1 MTSRLAI
8 TGSVA
13 VACLIAAGTGGY
25 LAVRTATHTSEAA
38 AGTAPPITGPAE
50 LAPPLSQPAARAV
63 AVRTTPEPKAGR
75 RTAGTP
81 ASTAESQILEGGPV
95 MPESVAAA
103 EAPPALDAPT
113 SASTLPIDPGRT
125 IALPAPRYEQVE
137 LPSNVVIGIRIE
149 TTISSETAQVED
161 QVEARVTRPVVIDG
175 RTVIPTGARLT
186 GTVTV
191 AERGGRFHE
200 RSRIGVQFTSVT
212 VNDGVHVPIQTEA
225 IYRVGEAPTGEATAK
240 IGASAVIGSILG
252 GVFGGKKGAAIGAAT
267 GAAGGT
273 AVVAAGGPNE
283 ATLASGSTLTV
294 RLAESARFE
303 VGR

>member
-1 MTSRLAI
+1 MTSRLFI
-8 TGSVA
+8 TGGVA
-13 VACLIAAGTGGY
+13 VACLAAAGTGGY

-38 AGTAPPITGPAE
+38 AAAAPSATDAVKVASTPVQPTDRA
-50 LAPPLSQPAARAV
+50 ATVPAATVPRA
-63 AVRTTPEPKAGR
+63 R
-75 RTAGTP
+75 RLAGTP
-81 ASTAESQILEGGPV
+81 APAVERRVPPASPAV
-95 MPESVAAA
+95 PEPAAA

-113 SASTLPIDPGRT
+113 SASTSTLPVHAGQTITLPG
-125 IALPAPRYEQVE
+125 PRYEQIE

-149 TTISSETAQVED
+149 TTVSSGTARVED
-161 QVEARVTRPVVIDG
+161 TVEARVTRPVVVDG

-200 RSRIGVQFTSVT
+200 RSRIGIQFTSVT
-212 VNDGVHVPIQTEA
+212 INDGVHVPIQTEA
-225 IYRVGEAPTGEATAK
+225 IYRVGETPTGEATAK
-240 IGASAVIGSILG
+240 IGASAVVGSILG

-273 AVVAAGGPNE
+273 AMVAAGGPNE

-294 RLAESARFE
+294 RLAEPARFQIE
-303 VGR
+303 R